1 MLEYAF
7 RSVGKQLQVL
17 RFIQDVTQSGD
28 LKNGE
33 GSKKVGK
40 DDCMVNFQIRKFTMG
55 LIKPFKQSN

>member
-7 RSVGKQLQVL
+7 RSVGKQLHVL

-33 GSKKVGK
+33 GSKKVGYG
-40 DDCMVNFQIRKFTMG
+40 KFTNRKVHVYNG
-55 LIKPFKQSN
+55 LDLAF